1 LPDHYKVPLVLRYYK
16 SMSYSEI
23 ARRLNKGLPA
33 VKMVIFRAKNRLR
46 RNLSPFERADRGA
59 LFSTD
64 TFPRV
69 S

>member
-1 LPDHYKVPLVLRYYK
+1 MLRYYQC
-16 SMSYSEI
+16 MSYSEI

-46 RNLSPFERADRGA
+46 RNLGPFERADRQA
-59 LFSTD
+59 LFSRS
-64 TFPRV
+64 TFTQV